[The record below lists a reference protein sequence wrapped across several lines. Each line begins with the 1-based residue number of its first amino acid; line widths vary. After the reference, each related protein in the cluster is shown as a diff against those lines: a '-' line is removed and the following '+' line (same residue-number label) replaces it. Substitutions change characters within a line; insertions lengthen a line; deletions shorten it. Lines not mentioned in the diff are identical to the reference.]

1 MLRISLIVFF
11 LIVMTGCSEVFQPD
25 IESVDSFLSIEGSVT
40 TQPGEYTVQIAY
52 SRSYNEWPYF
62 TGLTGAE
69 VNVKDENGNRIH
81 YNHIGNGTYIAN
93 ITADNTAKVGST
105 YYLEVETEDGTVF
118 RSTPQLIVPSPEI
131 LKFSCSYDRRIIL
144 SENVYGDALERKF
157 PVMVLDIETDGILSS
172 DNYYLYGYEAYL
184 QCHNCFKTDQGYCE
198 NYHHLPLT
206 SYYSSN
212 IHTVNADE
220 FNDFQVRNDELMY
233 INLND
238 LRNYDPYNP
247 DSLELV
253 LQLFEGLLIKLSQY
267 SLSADAYIFYRDAEK
282 QLEAEGRL
290 FDPSYT
296 QLVGNITCDS
306 EPEENIKGVFYAA
319 DVSNYYAYM
328 YIGEGNRAFSLEID
342 SFPELFL
349 NTDVSRMPEDWI
361 SPPF

>member
-1 MLRISLIVFF
+1 
-11 LIVMTGCSEVFQPD
+11 MTGCSEVFQPD
-25 IESVDSFLSIEGSVT
+25 IENVDSFLSIEGSIT
-40 TQPGEYTVQIAY
+40 TQPGEHIVWVAY

-62 TGLTGAE
+62 TGVTGAE
-69 VNVKDENGNRIH
+69 VNVKDGNGNKIH
-81 YNHIGNGTYIAN
+81 YDHAGNGKYIAN
-93 ITADNTAKVGST
+93 ITADNAAKVGST
-105 YYLEVETEDGTVF
+105 YYLEVETENGAVF
-118 RSTPQLIVPSPEI
+118 RSTPQLVVPSPEVKR
-131 LKFSCSYDRRIIL
+131 LSCKFERRIL
-144 SENVYGDALERKF
+144 LTENTYGDVLERKF
-157 PVMVLDIETDGILSS
+157 PVMVLDIETNGILPS

-184 QCHNCFKTDQGYCE
+184 QCHNYFKTELGLLE
-198 NYHHLPLT
+198 TYHHLQLS

-238 LRNYDPYNP
+238 LRDYDPYNP
-247 DSLELV
+247 YGLV
-253 LQLFEGLLIKLSQY
+253 LSFKIFEGLLIKLSQY

-306 EPEENIKGVFYAA
+306 EPEEKVKGIFYAA

-328 YIGEGNRAFSLEID
+328 YIGEGNRAYSLEID

-349 NTDVSRMPEDWI
+349 LTDVWQMPEDWI
-361 SPPF
+361 RPPF